1 MAKQL
6 NVDVNLN
13 TAKAEAALRKLQ
25 QELTTAITSATSGSN
40 GSLTKEIVAATKE
53 ASNLKVML
61 SQAVNPQTGNLDLS
75 KFSQQLAKSK
85 TSLNDYAKSLTNLGP
100 TGQKAFMSLTKSIV
114 SAEVPMRQSSKLI
127 TELGTTLKNTARWQ
141 LTSSLLHNFIGGIQS
156 AFSYARGL
164 NDQDRARII
173 IFVSRLIN
181 LEDSEL
187 RNQFFE
193 ELKKLEGKS
202 NMAELTWIEERFR
215 DEAVSKGVAEGIV
228 IGETRG
234 RLAANLETARRLRNM
249 GMNDH
254 DIQKATNLSFDE
266 MKIL

>member
-1 MAKQL
+1 MSDEELLNSDNPFDSFIYAAKKYSDYMSNDAQKVKL
-6 NVDVNLN
+6 EYLLKITRNL
-13 TAKAEAALRKLQ
+13 
-25 QELTTAITSATSGSN
+25 
-40 GSLTKEIVAATKE
+40 
-53 ASNLKVML
+53 
-61 SQAVNPQTGNLDLS
+61 
-75 KFSQQLAKSK
+75 
-85 TSLNDYAKSLTNLGP
+85 
-100 TGQKAFMSLTKSIV
+100 
-114 SAEVPMRQSSKLI
+114 
-127 TELGTTLKNTARWQ
+127 
-141 LTSSLLHNFIGGIQS
+141 
-156 AFSYARGL
+156 YARGL